1 MTYRG
6 SLRAALLC
14 GAWLVAG
21 HAAGAADLSVAVQ
34 EPAGHGVEG
43 IVVLAEPDVASSDH
57 SAVRTVIMDQKHMQF
72 VPDILVIQTGSAVD
86 FPNSDQIK
94 HQVYSFSPAKTFQLS
109 LYAGRRYPPVR
120 FDRPGL
126 ITVGCNIHDFMIG
139 FIYVTD
145 SPFFGRTDADGKL
158 QLHGLAGGGYLVTLW
173 HPGMHEPGGTFV
185 RRRVTL
191 TADASAS
198 ELFQL
203 THPLHRDMPHMGN
216 KRWADY

>member
-1 MTYRG
+1 MTHRG
-6 SLRAALLC
+6 SLRAALWC
-14 GAWLVAG
+14 SAWLVAG
-21 HAAGAADLSVAVQ
+21 HAAGAADLGVTVQ
-34 EPAGHGVEG
+34 DPAGHGVEG
-43 IVVLAEPDVASSDH
+43 IVVLAEPDVPSTDH

-72 VPDILVIQTGSAVD
+72 VPDIVVIQTGSAVD

-126 ITVGCNIHDFMIG
+126 VTVGCNIHDFMIG

-158 QLHGLAGGGYLVTLW
+158 QLHGLAAGGYLLTLW

-185 RRRVTL
+185 RRPVTL
-191 TADASAS
+191 TADAPAS
-198 ELFQL
+198 ERFQL
-203 THPLHRDMPHMGN
+203 THLLHRDMPHMGN

>member
-1 MTYRG
+1 M
-6 SLRAALLC
+6 LRAALLC
-14 GAWLVAG
+14 GAWLLG
-21 HAAGAADLSVAVQ
+21 EHAAGAADLGVAVQ
-34 EPAGHGVEG
+34 DAAGHGVAG
-43 IVVLAEPDVASSDH
+43 IVVLAEPEVPSSDR
-57 SAVRTVIMDQKHMQF
+57 SAVRTVIMDQKQMQF

-126 ITVGCNIHDFMIG
+126 VTVGCNIHDFMIG

-158 QLHGLAGGGYLVTLW
+158 KLHGLADGGYLLTLW
-173 HPGMHEPGGTFV
+173 HPGMHEPGGSFV
-185 RRRVTL
+185 RRRVIL
-191 TADASAS
+191 TADAPAS